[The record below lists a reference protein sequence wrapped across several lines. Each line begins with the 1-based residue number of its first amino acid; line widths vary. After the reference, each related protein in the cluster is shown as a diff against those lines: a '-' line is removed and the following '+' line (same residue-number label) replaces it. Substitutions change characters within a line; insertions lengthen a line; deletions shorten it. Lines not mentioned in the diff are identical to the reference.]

1 MAPDQFHREVLDFSL
16 EQAASSAR
24 LALGVAVIVAAIA
37 VPGVGYL
44 PAAVWAVAVIAA
56 LLVRTRLLRSVR
68 PRLVQAGGASAA
80 NSVLTRSTLVLAA
93 LLGILPALAFPL
105 MSAEM
110 KMLLTLFFCCWCA
123 AGMSSI
129 GVTPMLYSGY
139 LLLVLGGLSLGWLR
153 SAGIQAPYIVIGLTI
168 YGMVLH
174 AFARNFARR
183 ILEGISIRAQNADLV
198 RKLSAANE
206 AKTRFIMAA
215 SHDLRQ
221 PLHAISL
228 LCGVLSRDQQPE
240 DSKNAREALDTAV
253 DGLSKLFSA
262 ILDLSRLES
271 GVVRISK
278 APFAVDDLI
287 ARLDGEYRALCLSSG
302 RRWECQTE
310 SAIANTDAMLLER
323 VLRNLLDNALK
334 HGGQGAVRLA
344 VSSEDGDVVLAVCD
358 AGPGI
363 PVADRERVFDEFYR
377 GNDVE
382 TGQAGLGLGLSIVK
396 KLTTLL
402 DYRMSVDFLDP
413 VAQTGTCIALRLPA
427 AAQLSSGADAHGP
440 AGPEAD
446 LSGMA
451 ILVIDDERPVLEA
464 TRALL
469 TQWNCHVAVCRGEGD
484 LQAALEKLGEPDVVV
499 TDYRLGPASLGL
511 DVIAGVRAKYPE
523 MGVVVVT
530 GESDE
535 AVLAR
540 LVESGLPVLEK
551 PVSPAELR
559 STLAMFKTVSD
570 SD

>member
-1 MAPDQFHREVLDFSL
+1 VLDFSL

-24 LALGVAVIVAAIA
+24 LALAVAVIVAAIA
-37 VPGVGYL
+37 VPAVGYF
-44 PAAVWAVAVIAA
+44 PAAAWTVVVISA
-56 LLVRTRLLRSVR
+56 LLVRNRLLRGVR
-68 PRLVQAGGASAA
+68 PRLVQLGGASAA
-80 NSVLTRSTLVLAA
+80 NSLLTRSTLVLAA
-93 LLGILPALAFPL
+93 FLAMLPALAIPL
-105 MSAEM
+105 MSDEM

-129 GVTPMLYSGY
+129 GVTPPLYGGY
-139 LLLVLGGLSLGWLR
+139 VALVLGGLALGWLR
-153 SAGIQAPYIVIGLTI
+153 SGADLTLYIVAGLTMF
-168 YGMVLH
+168 GLVLH
-174 AFARNFARR
+174 AFARNFSRR
-183 ILEGISIRAQNADLV
+183 IVEGISIRAQNADLV
-198 RKLSAANE
+198 RQLSAANE
-206 AKTRFIMAA
+206 SKTRFIMAA

-228 LCGVLSRDQQPE
+228 LCGVLSRAQQPE
-240 DSKNAREALDTAV
+240 DSQNAREALDAAV
-253 DGLSKLFSA
+253 NGLSKLFSA

-278 APFAVDDLI
+278 TPFAVDELV

-310 SAIANTDAMLLER
+310 RAIANTDSMLLER

-334 HGGQGAVRLA
+334 HGAQGAVRLA

-363 PVADRERVFDEFYR
+363 PVEDRERVFDEFYR

-396 KLTTLL
+396 KLVTLL
-402 DYRMSVDFLDP
+402 DYRMKVAFLDP
-413 VAQTGTCIALRLPA
+413 VALTGTCITLRLPA
-427 AAQLSSGADAHGP
+427 AAQLAPGIEAHGP
-440 AGPEAD
+440 VGPEAD
-446 LSGMA
+446 LTGMA

-464 TRALL
+464 TQALL
-469 TQWNCHVAVCRGEGD
+469 TQWKCRVAVCRGEGD
-484 LQAALEKLGEPDVVV
+484 LQAALERLGEPDVAV
-499 TDYRLGPASLGL
+499 TDYRLGPSSLGL
-511 DVIAGVRAKYPE
+511 DVIAGVRARYPE